1 MLNINFLYDTMWD
14 LFNRKEGYV
23 TPVKDQGQCG
33 SCWAFSAVAALEGQH
48 FKAAGELVS
57 LSEQNLVDCSRNQGN
72 MGCNGGLM
80 DQAFTYIKVNNGID
94 TETSYPY
101 HAVVSLIKFLIQ
113 SGY

>member
-1 MLNINFLYDTMWD
+1 
-14 LFNRKEGYV
+14 
-23 TPVKDQGQCG
+23 
-33 SCWAFSAVAALEGQH
+33 
-48 FKAAGELVS
+48 
-57 LSEQNLVDCSRNQGN
+57 

-101 HAVVSLIKFLIQ
+101 HAVVGLIKFLIQ